1 MRICQICCRL
11 NLYRATQMSLLLCLW
26 PHFFLGQKSYLR
38 FARKRWRRDSR
49 RRAHPQLTPSRRAVA
64 SHSPLPAAWQRR
76 PLNPVARAL
85 ASPKSGPRAR
95 TRDEVGGKEEP
106 AVHPRSPSSP
116 APHARRWRLHQ
127 PACPSHAPMARTGCG
142 CTEPFPFH
150 ASTAGTCKACHRSR
164 LWEGG
169 SRVPPGGGV

>member
-11 NLYRATQMSLLLCLW
+11 NLFRATQMSLLPCLW

-85 ASPKSGPRAR
+85 AGPKSGPRAR

-127 PACPSHAPMARTGCG
+127 PARPRTDGSHGLG
-142 CTEPFPFH
+142 L
-150 ASTAGTCKACHRSR
+150 HRALPLPR
-164 LWEGG
+164 QHRWDLQGLPPQPPPGRG
-169 SRVPPGGGV
+169 SRVSPGGGV